1 MRRAEADI
9 NSTRARMHVQYVA
22 LCDQVIIST
31 EGRPTLIGVL
41 SDLQVQ
47 TLPITL
53 PRLAFAARL
62 LFPSEELGGTRRVEV
77 VITDPS
83 GKEIGRP
90 GGDLSLPSAITG
102 VDSLAIDVP
111 LQFDFFEIAAAGRYT
126 FLLHVDSKPAAA
138 AQLAVRQAKLA

>member
-1 MRRAEADI
+1 
-9 NSTRARMHVQYVA
+9 MHVQYVA